1 VEGLAV
7 LHEAT
12 GSSYGDILEATVAK
26 LSGSSSDVDLLWVVD
41 DACVASGADLGK
53 TDDETRVPRALI
65 RAYLKEARDAEEAG
79 DALKFLD
86 FLRTE
91 SGLNNLAGLSDVA
104 LLRRL
109 AAIEPEQMGTPAD
122 KKVKKILGAA

>member
-1 VEGLAV
+1 MTVE
-7 LHEAT
+7 
-12 GSSYGDILEATVAK
+12 K
-26 LSGSSSDVDLLWVVD
+26 LSGSSADLDLLRVVD

-86 FLRTE
+86 FLRAE
-91 SGLNNLAGLSDVA
+91 SGLNNFAGLSDVA

-109 AAIEPEQMGTPAD
+109 VAIEPEQSGTPAE
-122 KKVKKILGAA
+122 KKVKRILGAA